1 MSPDALHLEQ
11 RTRSSLEHNQRQ
23 AQNISHEL
31 GSKLVCYFSVTL
43 SLLELFVQGIFI
55 HIYNKVMSPL
65 QIGFYQFN
73 LKAYGNVYITCFMF
87 GILNMS
93 GQIGNVKH
101 GDIFIPCK
109 FIAHS
114 KIKVIKE
121 CD

>member
-1 MSPDALHLEQ
+1 
-11 RTRSSLEHNQRQ
+11 
-23 AQNISHEL
+23 
-31 GSKLVCYFSVTL
+31 
-43 SLLELFVQGIFI
+43 
-55 HIYNKVMSPL
+55 
-65 QIGFYQFN
+65 
-73 LKAYGNVYITCFMF
+73 MF

-121 CD
+121 CDRYFTMQLPQRLCNTTDIVRSLSAERCFISK